1 MTITIKHY
9 GDTYSIETKGD
20 DLDATEMI
28 NTFNNLMLSAGW
40 QQDSI
45 DEAIMALNEEIDL

>member
-1 MTITIKHY
+1 MKIILKHY
-9 GDTYSIETKGD
+9 GVTYSIETKED
-20 DLDATEMI
+20 DFDATEMI